1 MWRKKSFGNGEETTS
16 MAWSGGHETKKVGR
30 FMLINFCNKRLS
42 HSNQVK
48 SKWRFGTRFV
58 VSSPTHRF
66 TAIHCE
72 SVQDTRWAGWWT
84 ASSQRFHIGT
94 FRRNGKAFSRVKKY
108 LPLLLF
114 MHHFLSFLRFCG
126 YISPSWVKCKC
137 RCPTRRVCRF
147 LPLSNIYLRAQEK
160 VRWTFLRYR

>member
-1 MWRKKSFGNGEETTS
+1 MKWRTWDQKGWEE
-16 MAWSGGHETKKVGR
+16 WSGLKKKDI
-30 FMLINFCNKRLS
+30 MLINFCNKRLS

-114 MHHFLSFLRFCG
+114 MHHCLSFLRSRG

-147 LPLSNIYLRAQEK
+147 LPLSNINFRAQEK
-160 VRWTFLRYR
+160 VRWTFIRYR